1 MPAAGMQRA
10 NLHQSN
16 NVNGDALAVTL
27 GDGLDDG
34 PDLFCDASLAADDLA
49 HILRRNVKLQNGA
62 LAVLALRDRH
72 GLGSST
78 SCFCHIEQEFLHRA
92 VPLDQRTLAFSKS
105 AFTVS
110 GRLSAVLDPLL
121 GLLGVDSDGGRL
133 GQGII
138 GADLFDAAAVARAA
152 ESATMMR

>member
-1 MPAAGMQRA
+1 MHDNSMHAGRRGKRGEMQNARCRDAASEFA
-10 NLHQSN
+10 SVH

-72 GLGSST
+72 GLGLVNKLL
-78 SCFCHIEQEFLHRA
+78 CHIEQEFLHRA
-92 VPLDQRTLAFSKS
+92 VPLDQRTLAFFKS

-110 GRLSAVLDPLL
+110 VG
-121 GLLGVDSDGGRL
+121 
-133 GQGII
+133 
-138 GADLFDAAAVARAA
+138 
-152 ESATMMR
+152 